1 MAKGTIFPLS
11 LQSVAE
17 ALKTYLY
24 ALTHLKRGSTR
35 YGIAPHK
42 PVLVLTLMELVEK
55 GIVLDNRFEADADL
69 VGLFLENWQLLVST
83 PHQADFTQ
91 PFYYLQSDKVGG
103 EPFWHLQAKPGCT
116 INAHIKSVNT
126 LAAVL
131 DYGELRVEL
140 FALIQDL
147 VSRTILQTALLDTY
161 FPERKAY
168 YLATKH
174 SGEGYL
180 HDLESYILQEPEA
193 KYKTI
198 RIDTEE
204 EVFVRSGLFKRHI
217 IQLYQSTCAFT
228 GMRLVSRHGH
238 SFVDAC
244 HVVPF
249 SVSHDDRIGNGIALC
264 PNMHRAF
271 DRGLLSVDEE
281 YRIIVSP
288 HFMEDEEHD
297 YSLSKL
303 QGREIIKP
311 EVKDYNP
318 KIENLYWHRTNVFK
332 SG

>member
-11 LQSVAE
+11 LQSVAD

-24 ALTHLKRGSTR
+24 ALTHLKRGGTR

-69 VGLFLENWQLLVST
+69 VGLFLENWQLLVAT

-126 LAAVL
+126 LADVL
-131 DYGELRVEL
+131 DYGELRAAL

-168 YLATKH
+168 FFAAKH

-180 HDLESYILQEPEA
+180 HDVESYILQEPEA
-193 KYKTI
+193 HYKTI
-198 RIDTEE
+198 HIDTEE
-204 EVFVRSGLFKRHI
+204 EVFVRNGLFKRHI
-217 IQLYQSTCAFT
+217 IQLYQSSCAFT

-244 HVVPF
+244 HIVPF

-271 DRGLLSVDEE
+271 DRGLLSVDED

-288 HFMEDEEHD
+288 HFTEDESHD
-297 YSLSKL
+297 YSLRRL
-303 QGREIIKP
+303 QGRRI
-311 EVKDYNP
+311 NGP
-318 KIENLYWHRTNVFK
+318 KLAQYLPQFDKLTWHREHVFK
-332 SG
+332 Q

>member
-1 MAKGTIFPLS
+1 MSET
-11 LQSVAE
+11 
-17 ALKTYLY
+17 LKTYLH
-24 ALTHLKRGSTR
+24 ALTHLKRGGTR

-55 GIVLDNRFEADADL
+55 GIVTSNRFEANADL
-69 VGLFLENWQLLVST
+69 VGHFLENWQLLVAT
-83 PHQADFTQ
+83 PHQADFSQ
-91 PFYYLQSDKVGG
+91 PFYYLQSDKANGV
-103 EPFWHLQAKPGCT
+103 PFWYLVPKPGCT

-126 LAAVL
+126 LAQIL
-131 DYGELRVEL
+131 DHGELHVDL
-140 FALIQDL
+140 FALVQDP
-147 VSRTILQTALLDTY
+147 VSRTVLQTAILDTY
-161 FPERKAY
+161 FPERKAHF
-168 YLATKH
+168 LAAKH

-180 HDLESYILQEPEA
+180 HEVEAYILQEQEA
-193 KYKTI
+193 QYKTI

-204 EVFVRSGLFKRHI
+204 EVFVRNGLFKRHI

-244 HVVPF
+244 HIVPF

-288 HFMEDEEHD
+288 HFTENEAHE
-297 YSLSKL
+297 YSLQKL
-303 QGREIIKP
+303 EGKRINGPQSTKYLP
-311 EVKDYNP
+311 QLDKLV
-318 KIENLYWHRTNVFK
+318 WHREHVFK
-332 SG
+332 H